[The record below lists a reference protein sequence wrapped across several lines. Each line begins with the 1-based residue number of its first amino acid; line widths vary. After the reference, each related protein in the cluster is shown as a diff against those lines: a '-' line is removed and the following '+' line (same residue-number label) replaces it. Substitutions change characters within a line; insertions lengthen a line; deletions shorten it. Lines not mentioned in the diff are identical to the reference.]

1 MPAAEKNIVLTAAE
15 RYSSRGLIADFGDV
29 PPAWATETEMEHRV
43 SAKHKIF
50 FKKSG
55 HKHLSMQD
63 ALMSTTRM
71 HRHQDEALRA
81 NRRT

>member
-43 SAKHKIF
+43 SAKHKNF
-50 FKKSG
+50 F
-55 HKHLSMQD
+55 
-63 ALMSTTRM
+63 
-71 HRHQDEALRA
+71 
-81 NRRT
+81 